1 MSISKPIYTFF
12 CLFLLS
18 GVAFS
23 DVTGKAHVTDGD
35 TVTIGDFIFNE

>member
-1 MSISKPIYTFF
+1 VSISKPIYTFF

-35 TVTIGDFIFNE
+35 TVKIGDFIFNE